1 VSSFGFTLVSSV
13 LIAAGIAYAPVQG
26 AAPEYREIKDWVL
39 TCDNTHS
46 CLAKYVAADYGVAD
60 GGGYLSLERG
70 PGPNAGLTVTVET
83 VEGDTAPDPTTL
95 HLDGHSLPGFA
106 WKIDLKAQ
114 AATLAGDAALRFA
127 RAIRDGGK
135 LSFSDDKDA
144 PFVSLS
150 GMKAALLA
158 MDENQGRL
166 GGETA
171 LIRTGP
177 KPASAV
183 PAAKPAPVVYA
194 APARGPLIAAAAFA
208 AQVRRARA
216 DTLGTHDCDASQ
228 ASQDE
233 ARPLDA
239 ANALVVLG
247 CQEAAYQ
254 GSVLIFIAP
263 RNAPAK
269 ARQLIL
275 PLEPPLSARDTSTE
289 GEYTEGEWDPKTAT
303 FSQSAKGRGIADCGE
318 STVWTFDGKEFVLST
333 YNAQL
338 RCGGPPGDWPT
349 LYRTRTVVR

>member
-1 VSSFGFTLVSSV
+1 MSLFGFTMLSSMLV
-13 LIAAGIAYAPVQG
+13 AAGAYAPVQG
-26 AAPEYREIKDWVL
+26 SAPEYREIKDWVL
-39 TCDNTHS
+39 ACDNTHA
-46 CLAKYVAADYGVAD
+46 CVAKYLAASDGGD
-60 GGGYLSLERG
+60 GGGYLSVERAA
-70 PGPNAGLTVTVET
+70 GPNGGLTVTIET

-95 HLDGHSLPGFA
+95 RLDGRSLPGFT
-106 WKIDLKAQ
+106 WKIDAKAQ
-114 AATLAGDAALRFA
+114 AATLAGDAALRFI
-127 RAIRDGGK
+127 RAIRDGGAI
-135 LSFSDDKDA
+135 SFSRTKDA
-144 PFVSLS
+144 PLVSLT

-171 LIRTGP
+171 LIRLGP

-183 PAAKPAPVVYA
+183 PVAAPPPVVHA
-194 APARGPLIAAAAFA
+194 APARGPLPGAAAFA

-216 DTLGTHDCDASQ
+216 DILGQHDCDAGQ

-233 ARPLDA
+233 AGPLDA

-275 PLEPPLSARDTSTE
+275 PLEPPLSASDTSTD

-318 STVWTFDGKEFVLST
+318 STVWTYDGKAFVLST
-333 YNAQL
+333 YNAQP

>member
-1 VSSFGFTLVSSV
+1 MSSFGFTLLSSV
-13 LIAAGIAYAPVQG
+13 LTAAGLAYAPVQG
-26 AAPEYREIKDWVL
+26 AVPEYREIKDWVL
-39 TCDNTHS
+39 TCDNTHA
-46 CLAKYVAADYGVAD
+46 CIAKYLAADDGPG
-60 GGGYLSLERG
+60 GGGYLSLART
-70 PGPNAGLTVTVET
+70 PGPDGGLTVTVET
-83 VEGDTAPDPTTL
+83 VEGDTAPDPSDL
-95 HLDGHSLPGFA
+95 RLDGRPLSGLA
-106 WKIDLKAQ
+106 WKIDAKAQ
-114 AATLAGDAALRFA
+114 TATLSGNAALRFV

-135 LSFSDDKDA
+135 LTYSDDKDA
-144 PFVSLS
+144 PFVSLT
-150 GMKAALLA
+150 GMTAALLA

-183 PAAKPAPVVYA
+183 PAARPVPLVHA
-194 APARGPLIAAAAFA
+194 APARGPLAGAAAFA

-216 DTLGTHDCDASQ
+216 DILNKHDCDAGQ

-233 ARPLDA
+233 AGPLDA
-239 ANALVVLG
+239 ADAVVVLG

-275 PLEPPLSARDTSTE
+275 PLEPPLSARDTSTD

-303 FSQSAKGRGIADCGE
+303 FTQSAKGRGLADCGE
-318 STVWTFDGKEFVLST
+318 STVWTFDGQAFVLST
-333 YNAQL
+333 YNAQP

-349 LYRTRTVVR
+349 LYRTRTIVR